1 MSTNVFKRSLLFF
14 LIITVCLVFTACG
27 STKTENRANIIE
39 EYYENLKY
47 GKYEEAYEMLAQKSK
62 DNISF
67 EDYEEYHINL
77 RDLVTLE
84 EYKIDIDNNE
94 IKDYTDSDGNVYNG
108 SIYVPIDTRIRLS
121 AGKNKGEIIP
131 SSMTYILIKEGEHYG
146 ILWRG
151 DNILAENLSDLYRN
165 LAMFKLDEEH
175 PDLEHVLQLTE
186 KALKNDDTNTSVYS
200 LQYDV
205 YRRMNRLND
214 ALNSI
219 NNYIAGLKATYSTQV
234 KDLTEEQEAAREK
247 IHKELYSNALV
258 KKALVMETPQQAKVY
273 LQEAISID
281 PENQWAMDVLAEI
294 GKFMK

>member
-14 LIITVCLVFTACG
+14 LIITVCLILTACG

-84 EYKIDIDNNE
+84 EYKIDIDNTD
-94 IKDYTDSDGNVYNG
+94 IKNYTDSDGNVYNG
-108 SIYVPIDTRIRLS
+108 SIYVPIDTRVRLS

-146 ILWRG
+146 VLWKG
-151 DNILAENLSDLYRN
+151 DYILAENLSHLYHN
-165 LAMFKLDEEH
+165 LAMFKLDDEN
-175 PDLEHVLQLTE
+175 PDLEHVLQLTK
-186 KALKNDDTNTSVYS
+186 KALKSDDKNTSVYL
-200 LQYDV
+200 LQYDI
-205 YRRMNRLND
+205 YRRMNQFND

-219 NNYIAGLKATYSTQV
+219 NNYISGLQVTFNTQV
-234 KDLTEEQEAAREK
+234 KDLTEEQKIAREK
-247 IHKELYSNALV
+247 AYKELYSNALV
-258 KKALVMETPQQAKVY
+258 KKALIMETPQQAKVY

-294 GKFMK
+294 EKFMK